1 MADRERAPFG
11 RCPRRPCGHGAPLA
25 IAATGPV
32 LVSGYYG
39 FGNLGDEA
47 VLAGLIAGLRAE
59 DPNLPLV
66 VLSADP
72 AETEMLHGV
81 EAHPRSPRAVW
92 QALAG
97 ARLLIS
103 GGGSLVQDVT
113 SARSALYYI
122 GTMLAASMRR
132 VPFAVVGQ
140 GVGPIRRP
148 WVRRL
153 AAMAFNRA
161 QAISVRDAASARA
174 LRAMGVVCPVGV
186 GADLAALL
194 MPCPPQRVEELLA
207 RSGLDASVPYLGVVV
222 RPWKGLVEAS
232 TVGRA
237 VRRFAGAHGAQV
249 AVFPFDRAHD
259 LEVSDAVAVASGGRV
274 VQATTPQD
282 LLGLVGAMD
291 LMLGVRLHA
300 LIFAAIQ
307 AVPAVALAYDP
318 KVTAFASAMGLPG
331 PLPADAS
338 EQVLEEALA
347 VAWQSRAGARARLR
361 AAVPA
366 LRQAAAAGVGSVVR
380 LLAGVPIRGTE

>member
-1 MADRERAPFG
+1 M
-11 RCPRRPCGHGAPLA
+11 
-25 IAATGPV
+25 
-32 LVSGYYG
+32 
-39 FGNLGDEA
+39 
-47 VLAGLIAGLRAE
+47 
-59 DPNLPLV
+59 

-72 AETEMLHGV
+72 AATAILHGV

-153 AAMAFNRA
+153 AARAFNRA
-161 QAISVRDAASARA
+161 QAISVRDAASART
-174 LRAMGVVCPVGV
+174 LRAMGVVRPVDV
-186 GADLAALL
+186 GSDLAAMLI
-194 MPCPPQRVEELLA
+194 PSTSQRAEELLA

-222 RPWKGLVEAS
+222 RPWKGLAEVS
-232 TVGRA
+232 TMGRA

-249 AVFPFDRAHD
+249 AVFPFDRARD
-259 LEVSDAVAVASGGRV
+259 LEISHAVAAASGGRV
-274 VQATTPQD
+274 VQAATPQD
-282 LLGLVGAMD
+282 LLGLMGAMD
-291 LMLGVRLHA
+291 LVLCVRLHA
-300 LIFAAIQ
+300 LIFATIQ

-318 KVTAFASAMGLPG
+318 KVTAFASGMGLPG

-338 EQVLEEALA
+338 EQLLEEAMA
-347 VAWQSRAGARARLR
+347 AAWQSRAVARARLR
-361 AAVPA
+361 LAAPA
-366 LRQAAAAGVGSVVR
+366 LRQAAASGVGSVVR
-380 LLAGVPIRGTE
+380 LLAGVPTQGTE